1 MHHSLSPTPTD
12 ETAIALAKINF
23 EQQSPAGLIAW
34 YNKQQQLG
42 MVGVHRQVLHCI
54 ALHEVFQERF
64 GYSPF
69 VVEGRLVVGF
79 GPPLALTPGGIEAV
93 V

>member
-1 MHHSLSPTPTD
+1 MHHALSPTPAD
-12 ETAIALAKINF
+12 ETRIALAKIQF
-23 EQQSPAGLIAW
+23 EQQSPAELIAW

-79 GPPLALTPGGIEAV
+79 GDPLTPEHV
-93 V
+93 TTNR